1 MNLIL
6 IQIGVL
12 CNEALAYDLN
22 SHFSINIVQNQ
33 ICCSIGCM
41 ETLTQ
46 YDDCLKTEPFQIK
59 EEERRR
65 IIAYSSAG
73 RNADL
78 GQNRWVH
85 CSLFD
90 HHEICYY

>member
-59 EEERRR
+59 EEERR
-65 IIAYSSAG
+65 IQ
-73 RNADL
+73 L
-78 GQNRWVH
+78 HWV
-85 CSLFD
+85 CSC
-90 HHEICYY
+90 ITWKV